1 MLGAVAQGR
10 KVVCRE
16 SSRLGVWSPDLVSPY
31 SLSALGHFPSS
42 LRVNSFPWRNKS
54 VEICDRF
61 TSISSDSSFFN
72 RVILRELAPS
82 LRFLGLPALG
92 MIIMHNK
99 QNRSHEAKQV
109 SPPWQFTLMS
119 PQSSQYWHQ
128 LQQENPHA
136 RQ

>member
-1 MLGAVAQGR
+1 M
-10 KVVCRE
+10 VCRE

-72 RVILRELAPS
+72 SHPERVGTISEVLGPS
-82 LRFLGLPALG
+82 CPWHDHHA
-92 MIIMHNK
+92 
-99 QNRSHEAKQV
+99 QQAKQV
-109 SPPWQFTLMS
+109 P
-119 PQSSQYWHQ
+119 
-128 LQQENPHA
+128 
-136 RQ
+136 